1 MAAEPEREGRLSGR
15 RRALGLAA
23 GLLILAFLVLAV
35 VKGWD
40 RVTRYDWR
48 FRPAEAGAGFAA
60 LVGMYLTSALGYVL
74 ILEQLAGRRVPRRRF
89 VAVWARSILGR
100 YVPGNVLMV
109 ASRLVLGREAG
120 IPRRVSF
127 AASVYEQALSLGAV
141 AVGGVILIAAYGAGT
156 VGPASW
162 LVAVVPLGLVVL
174 HPRLFGPLSRRLLAR
189 IGREPLEVLLTGRQL
204 AALLAWYAVTAVLLA
219 LGVGLVV
226 RSAAPGA
233 GPLVYVGLS
242 FLASFV
248 ISMLAF
254 VFPSGLG
261 VREGAFALALSRDL
275 PGGVAIAASTG
286 IRLVLTLAELLFVA
300 VAVLL
305 DRQGRRSR
313 ARADEEPEVAGVP
326 ADEE

>member
-1 MAAEPEREGRLSGR
+1 LILVF
-15 RRALGLAA
+15 LGLGSAN
-23 GLLILAFLVLAV
+23 
-35 VKGWD
+35 GWD
-40 RVTRYDWR
+40 RVTDYDWR
-48 FRPAEAGAGFAA
+48 FRPAAAGAGFVA
-60 LVGMYLTSALGYVL
+60 LTAMYAMSAVGYVL
-74 ILEQLAGRRVPRRRF
+74 ILEQLAGRRVRRRRF
-89 VAVWARSILGR
+89 VAVWARSILAR

-120 IPRRVSF
+120 IGRRVSL

-141 AVGGVILIAAYGAGT
+141 AVGGIVLIAAYGART
-156 VGPASW
+156 VGPAGW

-174 HPRLFGPLSRRLLAR
+174 HPRLFGPLSRRLLTR
-189 IGREPLEVLLTGRQL
+189 GGREPLEVLLSGRQL
-204 AALLAWYAVTAVLLA
+204 AALLAWYAVVAILLA

-226 RSAAPGA
+226 HSAAPDA
-233 GPLVYVGLS
+233 GPLVYIGLS

-275 PGGVAIAASTG
+275 PAGVALAASTG
-286 IRLVLTLAELLFVA
+286 IRLVLTLAELLFVG

-305 DRQGRRSR
+305 DRASRRSG
-313 ARADEEPEVAGVP
+313 ASGHEQPEVAGVP
-326 ADEE
+326 ADED

>member
-1 MAAEPEREGRLSGR
+1 VR

-23 GLLILAFLVLAV
+23 GLLILAFLTLGV
-35 VKGWD
+35 VMGWD
-40 RVTRYDWR
+40 RVTQYDWR
-48 FRPAEAGAGFAA
+48 WQPAEAGAGFAA
-60 LVGMYLTSALGYVL
+60 LVAMYLMSALGYVL
-74 ILEQLAGRRVPRRRF
+74 ILEQLAGRRVPRRLF

-141 AVGGVILIAAYGAGT
+141 AVGGVVLIAAYGART

-162 LVAVVPLGLVVL
+162 LVAFVPLGLVVL
-174 HPRLFGPLSRRLLAR
+174 HPRLFKPLTGKALQR
-189 IGREPLEVLLTGRQL
+189 IGREPLEVLLSGRQL
-204 AALLAWYAVTAVLLA
+204 AALLAWYTVVAVLLA

-226 RSAAPGA
+226 RSAAPEA

-275 PGGVAIAASTG
+275 PAGVAIAASTG
-286 IRLVLTLAELLFVA
+286 IRLVLTFAELLFVA

-305 DRQGRRSR
+305 DWQGRRSG
-313 ARADEEPEVAGVP
+313 ARGDEEAEVSGVP